1 MHGVPEP
8 VLHPI
13 AITDLRPTQITVGMR
28 EVERK
33 RQSFKNRGDKAGVFL
48 GSHMVPVVLGP
59 KNRPYILDHH
69 HLALALHLDGVEH
82 VLTSVVAD
90 LSALDKET
98 FWFVLAH
105 KNWMH
110 IYDADG
116 RLRTH
121 DDIPKTVKGLKDDPY
136 RSLAGELREAGGYAK
151 DTAFYSEFL
160 WANYLRSVIEPKALA
175 KDFDAALKTALEH
188 ARDRQADYLPGW
200 SGPDSEH

>member
-90 LSALDKET
+90 LSKLDKET